1 MRRKL
6 IAFDIDGT
14 LLNSQKA
21 PLESTIDSLGRL
33 REAGHLV
40 TIATGRSRYLARDV
54 IRDLDFENYIVC
66 NGAAA
71 FMNHNQIFKNLLD
84 KKELDRLVTEADGMG
99 IDTAFIEMDQA
110 RRMTSFNVGKMA
122 RAMMSF
128 GSVLPELETMFP
140 ETREVYQALAFFDES
155 YQHQFESSFPTF
167 DFVRWHEECV
177 DVVPKNGSKAATIQ
191 YMAQRLGIQQ
201 EDIIAFGDGNN
212 DREMLRLAGV
222 GVVMGN
228 ATEEVQA
235 CGDLVT
241 ATNDDDGIW
250 KALKTLQL
258 V

>member
-14 LLNSQKA
+14 LLDSKKT
-21 PLESTIDSLGRL
+21 PLASTIDALGKL
-33 REAGHLV
+33 REEGHLV
-40 TIATGRSRYLARDV
+40 TIATGRSRYMAQDV
-54 IRDLDFENYIVC
+54 IRNLNFENYIVC

-71 FMNHNQIFKNLLD
+71 FLNHNQIFKNLLD
-84 KKELDRLVTEADGMG
+84 KNELDRLVSEANALG

-122 RAMMSF
+122 QAMMSF
-128 GSVLPELETMFP
+128 GTVVPELETMFP
-140 ETREVYQALAFFDES
+140 ETQEIYQALAFFGKT
-155 YQHQFESSFPTF
+155 YQNQFETQFPTF

-177 DVVPKNGSKAATIQ
+177 DVVPKNSSKAATIQ
-191 YMAQRLGIQQ
+191 FLAQRLEIGQ

-212 DREMLRLAGV
+212 DREMLTLAGV

-228 ATEEVQA
+228 ATPEVQA

-241 ATNDDDGIW
+241 ASNDEDGIW
-250 KALKTLQL
+250 KALKTLDL
-258 V
+258 L